1 MINIIK
7 INDEVYI
14 DDIIALRK
22 EFMMDCINDLHND
35 QCKNK
40 SCDDSKLAYSHESG
54 SFHGCYFAK

>member
-22 EFMMDCINDLHND
+22 EFMMECINDL
-35 QCKNK
+35 
-40 SCDDSKLAYSHESG
+40 
-54 SFHGCYFAK
+54 